1 MPAVGAP
8 IDVEQALRVIAGDP
22 DVRVLRRVALPD
34 TATGAGGDADT
45 LVGAAID
52 CETTGLDHGSDVVIE
67 LAFRRF
73 RWDGAGRIVAID
85 RPYAW
90 RQDPGRP
97 LDPLITRLT
106 GLTDA
111 DLTGQSIDVEKATR
125 LLAECDLIVAHNAGF
140 DSRFVEA
147 ALPAARGLAWGCTV
161 EGVPWRDL
169 GFDGRSLAWLL
180 AQCGWFYRAH
190 RAGDDVDAL
199 IELLR
204 HELADGTT
212 VLSHVVTHAET
223 EGWLVSAEGAHFDRR
238 VDLKRRGYRFDGSRK
253 VWRREVA
260 YEDMPC
266 ERGWLNDHVY
276 SREHRPRAPGPTVER
291 VDARNRYRLN

>member
-1 MPAVGAP
+1 MQPRGPSV
-8 IDVEQALRVIAGDP
+8 DTEQALRSLALDR
-22 DVRVLRRVALPD
+22 DVRVLRRVALPVARTWPCD
-34 TATGAGGDADT
+34 GANT

-52 CETTGLDHGSDVVIE
+52 CETTGLDHGADVVIE
-67 LAFRRF
+67 LALRRF
-73 RWDGAGRIVAID
+73 RWDEARRIVAID

-111 DLTGQSIDVEKATR
+111 DLAGQRIDIDKATR
-125 LLAECDLIVAHNAGF
+125 LLSECDLIVAHNAGF

-147 ALPAARGLAWGCTV
+147 TLPAAKGLAWGCTV
-161 EGVPWRDL
+161 EGVPWADL
-169 GFDGRSLAWLL
+169 GFEGRSLAWLL

-199 IELLR
+199 LELLR
-204 HELADGTT
+204 HQLDDGAT
-212 VLSHVVTHAET
+212 VLSHVVQHAEA

-238 VDLKRRGYRFDGSRK
+238 VELKGRGYRFDGLRK
-253 VWRREVA
+253 VWRREIP

-266 ERGWLNDHVY
+266 ERGWLHDHVY
-276 SREHRPRAPGPTVER
+276 AREHRPRAAGPTVER